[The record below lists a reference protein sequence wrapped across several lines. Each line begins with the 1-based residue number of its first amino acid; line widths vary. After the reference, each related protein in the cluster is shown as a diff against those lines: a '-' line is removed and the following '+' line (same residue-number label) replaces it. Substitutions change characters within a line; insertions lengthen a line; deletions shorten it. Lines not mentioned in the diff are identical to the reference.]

1 MWIYQAPDGTG
12 LSKKGWE
19 DQNMSSEWTVREY
32 KNEKL
37 WIRFH
42 WVGRYKKD
50 LPSEYR
56 HSFGLQVYN
65 RVILTEEDWGQITT
79 IDKGWVLDITG
90 TQTFRTKVQAEAAF
104 EDMLLRYTESAL
116 EMDEDGDMVFV
127 EAGNKLKPK
136 AENRAQEMMQD
147 EEAVAAAAE
156 KGVDLGGW
164 S

>member
-1 MWIYQAPDGTG
+1 MFIYQAPDGTG
-12 LSKKGWE
+12 LSKKAWDE
-19 DQNMSSEWTVREY
+19 QNMSPDWTVREY
-32 KNEKL
+32 KNDKL
-37 WIRFH
+37 WIRLH

-56 HSFGLQVYN
+56 HSHGIQVYN
-65 RVILTEEDWGQITT
+65 RVEVADSAWDETT
-79 IDKGWVLDITG
+79 VVDKGWVIDITA
-90 TQTFRTKVQAEAAF
+90 TQTFRTKVAATEAF
-104 EDMLLRYTESAL
+104 EDMLLRYTDSAL